1 MEIKKP
7 NDILVATL
15 SNPELTPYD
24 LLSHNITGENTS
36 LLPKEEYKNS
46 TFIQDKFKDDD
57 GNFDNVAFEEVYKLA
72 QNKYQNLTDEEYLSE
87 LDKMEYSPFDITRPK
102 FAKTFNV
109 STQIEKEYNPFE
121 VRKGWSGFGSINE
134 SPLSLREIAQKN
146 KIYDPDTDTWSEQS
160 VNDLSLYD
168 KLIGDTL
175 VYGQYDEDGMH
186 FDKQIGS
193 MVKHK
198 KGDWKVDDN
207 GNLFLEKLGNRSV
220 YGKQVLNPM
229 DTLTTDGSLMN
240 QYDFFGVVPALDAC
254 EALGELLHAVIAGE
268 YLEKSVRVS
277 QISLT
282 TVVSLLET
290 ENDRE
295 FSPDELKD
303 NELIEGELDLQWQI
317 YRLLRDCEERDIALI
332 NELRNELRTEG
343 ISNIGI
349 KNNQ

>member
-1 MEIKKP
+1 MRNPIHKRLENLAAWQHLTFMACLCERMAP
-7 NDILVATL
+7 NFALFCQMTEQPQAAKVFNNVLGLVWE
-15 SNPELTPYD
+15 SLTVKGAKI
-24 LLSHNITGENTS
+24 NFEN
-36 LLPKEEYKNS
+36 
-46 TFIQDKFKDDD
+46 Q
-57 GNFDNVAFEEVYKLA
+57 
-72 QNKYQNLTDEEYLSE
+72 
-87 LDKMEYSPFDITRPK
+87 
-102 FAKTFNV
+102 
-109 STQIEKEYNPFE
+109 
-121 VRKGWSGFGSINE
+121 
-134 SPLSLREIAQKN
+134 
-146 KIYDPDTDTWSEQS
+146 
-160 VNDLSLYD
+160 
-168 KLIGDTL
+168 
-175 VYGQYDEDGMH
+175 
-186 FDKQIGS
+186 
-193 MVKHK
+193 
-198 KGDWKVDDN
+198 
-207 GNLFLEKLGNRSV
+207 LEKLEEIIPDV
-220 YGKQVLNPM
+220 
-229 DTLTTDGSLMN
+229 N

-317 YRLLRDCEERDIALI
+317 YRLLKDCEERDIALI

>member
-1 MEIKKP
+1 MRNPIHKRLENLAAWQHLTFMACLCERMAP
-7 NDILVATL
+7 NFALFCQMTEQPQAAKVFNNVLGLVWE
-15 SNPELTPYD
+15 SLTVKD
-24 LLSHNITGENTS
+24 AKINFEN
-36 LLPKEEYKNS
+36 
-46 TFIQDKFKDDD
+46 Q
-57 GNFDNVAFEEVYKLA
+57 
-72 QNKYQNLTDEEYLSE
+72 
-87 LDKMEYSPFDITRPK
+87 
-102 FAKTFNV
+102 
-109 STQIEKEYNPFE
+109 
-121 VRKGWSGFGSINE
+121 
-134 SPLSLREIAQKN
+134 
-146 KIYDPDTDTWSEQS
+146 
-160 VNDLSLYD
+160 
-168 KLIGDTL
+168 
-175 VYGQYDEDGMH
+175 
-186 FDKQIGS
+186 
-193 MVKHK
+193 
-198 KGDWKVDDN
+198 
-207 GNLFLEKLGNRSV
+207 LEKLEEIIPDV
-220 YGKQVLNPM
+220 
-229 DTLTTDGSLMN
+229 N

-317 YRLLRDCEERDIALI
+317 YRLLKDCEERDIALI